1 MQRWPYILAM
11 VIGLCSLEACGPSS
25 FYYNCHVDDEITA
38 TTASEVTSESLK
50 FTKAALAGDRSQAF
64 DQLTEEA
71 KKTAT
76 LEQLGSILQNIKASG
91 PYEDF
96 LIERV
101 MTVTGR
107 GHIQQQTSVADCAK
121 DASLTENNVRVAISN
136 VPEQAYVLISAKGNQ
151 ESWITTLWLIPHAGK
166 WQIQSFQITIGSAA
180 GKPVGDILTMA
191 RQENSQGHALNTGI
205 LYAAAAS
212 LAARAPFYHTGL
224 EDAIQKEGQQV
235 SSPKEFRGDPPFTL
249 KGVMGSFAV
258 ARLSSIAMGG
268 KLYLVIAQEVS
279 PWKDSKEIEQKN
291 RSLIKL
297 FADRFPEYSSVFGG
311 LVAEATERGGTNGW
325 RTVLDNSAIRGH

>member
-1 MQRWPYILAM
+1 MQRWPYILVI
-11 VIGLCSLEACGPSS
+11 VIGLCSLEACGPSGL
-25 FYYNCHVDDEITA
+25 YYNCCTADEIDA
-38 TTASEVTSESLK
+38 TTRSEVTSESLK
-50 FTKAALAGDRSQAF
+50 FTKAALVGDTSQAF
-64 DQLTEEA
+64 DQLTDEA

-96 LIERV
+96 RIERV

-107 GHIQQQTSVADCAK
+107 GHMRQQTSVADCAK
-121 DASLTENNVRVAISN
+121 DASLTENNVRVAISD
-136 VPEQAYVLISAKGNQ
+136 VPEQAYTLVSAKGSQ
-151 ESWITTLWLIPHAGK
+151 ESWTATLWLIPYGGK

-180 GKPVGDILTMA
+180 GRPLGNILAMA
-191 RQENSQGHALNTGI
+191 RQEKSKGHALNTGI

-224 EDAIQKEGQQV
+224 EDVIQKERQQV
-235 SSPKEFRGDPPFTL
+235 ASPQEFRGDPPFTF
-249 KGVMGSFAV
+249 KGDVGSFTV
-258 ARLSSIAMGG
+258 VRLSSIAIGG

-279 PWKDSKEIEQKN
+279 PWKDSREIEKKN

-297 FADRFPEYSSVFGG
+297 FAGRFPEYSSVFGG
-311 LVAEATERGGTNGW
+311 LVAEATERGETNGW
-325 RTVLDNSAIRGH
+325 RTILDNSAIRGH